1 MFFLGGGGKLVCLT
15 LPILFIQKIFDTHTL
30 LWIFD
35 IIIMLGNAYHKK
47 SLGKRES
54 IRDLSIELTLH
65 LPVFS
70 SCQSELGLWSN
81 FDWCLNTYLMKI
93 IAPTL

>member
-1 MFFLGGGGKLVCLT
+1 MLNT
-15 LPILFIQKIFDTHTL
+15 PNFIYSKNIWHTYIIMNFWYIF
-30 LWIFD
+30 
-35 IIIMLGNAYHKK
+35 IMLGNAYHKK

-65 LPVFS
+65 LLVFS

-81 FDWCLNTYLMKI
+81 FDWCLNTYLMKV